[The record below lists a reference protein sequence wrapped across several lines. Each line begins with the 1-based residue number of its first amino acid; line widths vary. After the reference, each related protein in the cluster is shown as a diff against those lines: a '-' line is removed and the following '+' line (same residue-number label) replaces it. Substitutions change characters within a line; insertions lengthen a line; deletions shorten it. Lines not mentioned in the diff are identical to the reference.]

1 MSTDNQSTDSLA
13 QAVFGDPESEWHGT
27 REALEIASLRAA
39 AELMGHTQ
47 ASWVQFE
54 GFGVNLTIELTGDR
68 S

>member
-13 QAVFGDPESEWHGT
+13 QAVFGDSDSEWHGT
-27 REALEIASLRAA
+27 REALETAALRAA
-39 AELMGHTQ
+39 EELMGHTQ

-54 GFGVNLTIELTGDR
+54 GFGVKLTIELTGNP